1 MPTEEHPS
9 LPQRYLPL
17 GTNLTICHI
26 NVEGFFSSKSDYLAR
41 LMLKEKV
48 DVIAVQ
54 ETHTSSAE
62 SLRRRGNLTRFGHI
76 TVNYKHLQS
85 SHTNK

>member
-1 MPTEEHPS
+1 MPTEEHPR